1 MAIDYKGQP
10 ITNQTAFTTTGIM
23 NRKANMPAPLKM
35 PKPKVEEKKP
45 VEKKVTQGDSPV
57 AMRPDLSNLRDDDKR
72 ILNIHLTPSLKTVL
86 NKVFGGDLFPD
97 LGIQES
103 TVSVPVS
110 RIVNRFGSVQS
121 FMNMVQEQREGNNN
135 VPPSQGLM
143 TSPQTMKV

>member
-1 MAIDYKGQP
+1 MAVDYKGQP
-10 ITNQTAFTTTGIM
+10 LTNQTAFSTTGIM
-23 NRKANMPAPLKM
+23 NQKPAKLKPLKM
-35 PKPKVEEKKP
+35 PTQRAVAEKATPDRVDQPKV
-45 VEKKVTQGDSPV
+45 
-57 AMRPDLSNLRDDDKR
+57 NLQNLKDDDKR

>member
-10 ITNQTAFTTTGIM
+10 ITSQTAFTTTGIM
-23 NRKANMPAPLKM
+23 NKKAAMPAPLKM
-35 PKPKVEEKKP
+35 PTPKVEEKKP

-57 AMRPDLSNLRDDDKR
+57 AMKPDLSNLRDDDKR